1 MSSANLQRI
10 GHYRLGKNLGI
21 GSFGKVRL
29 AEHQLTGHKVAVKI
43 LNRARIRQLDMDEKV
58 RLRHPAHPLAI
69 RGRPPVPRLDPHIS
83 RTPPSQAPPS
93 APSPPTR
100 PLTSLRTCAQVRR
113 EIKILKLFYHPH
125 IIRLYEVIYT
135 PTDIYMARPA
145 PSLVRPMHGPWHASP
160 GDGTGRR
167 LPPPPC
173 CRRCRCRCRR
183 HRRCRCGMANYR
195 RTRQGLPPPPL
206 PPPPL
211 LPPPPPPMPPPM
223 PTRAR
228 TLRLQVMEFVPGGEL
243 FDFIVSN
250 GRLSE
255 PRARAAWAC

>member
-1 MSSANLQRI
+1 MSSSVQRI

-43 LNRARIRQLDMDEKV
+43 LNRNRIRQLDMDDK
-58 RLRHPAHPLAI
+58 
-69 RGRPPVPRLDPHIS
+69 
-83 RTPPSQAPPS
+83 
-93 APSPPTR
+93 
-100 PLTSLRTCAQVRR
+100 VRR

-135 PTDIYMARPA
+135 PTDIYM
-145 PSLVRPMHGPWHASP
+145 
-160 GDGTGRR
+160 
-167 LPPPPC
+167 
-173 CRRCRCRCRR
+173 
-183 HRRCRCGMANYR
+183 
-195 RTRQGLPPPPL
+195 
-206 PPPPL
+206 
-211 LPPPPPPMPPPM
+211 
-223 PTRAR
+223 
-228 TLRLQVMEFVPGGEL
+228 VMEYVQGGEL